1 MSNKYSRRSMPSV
14 SREGSSASWIDDFL
28 GNLEK
33 ESTKSQ
39 SQAQRSIYEDIS
51 AIIGNTKSKFSNV
64 EEAVQDLKERTG
76 LTALLKV
83 KASLEQ
89 NTYKEP
95 EIFKHIP
102 EMKTFIDNYTEARGG
117 TSVLSVIHELM
128 KNNSIRDKMPEG
140 TDIGDDVQA
149 YISRKIGETL
159 SHSPDLNQVD
169 LSLGKVDQ
177 SAPAT
182 TDDPLAICEP
192 FKPTS

>member
-1 MSNKYSRRSMPSV
+1 MSNRYSRRAIPSV
-14 SREGSSASWIDDFL
+14 NRADAPADWIDDFI

-39 SQAQRSIYEDIS
+39 SQAQRSIYDDIS

-64 EEAVQDLKERTG
+64 EEIVQDLRERTG
-76 LTALLKV
+76 LNALLKA

-89 NTYKEP
+89 TTYKEP
-95 EIFKHIP
+95 EIFQQIP
-102 EMKTFIDNYTEARGG
+102 EMKTFIDNYTAARMG
-117 TSVLSVIHELM
+117 TSVASVMHELM
-128 KNNSIRDKMPEG
+128 KLDSIRDKMPEG
-140 TDIGDDVQA
+140 SDIGDDVQT
-149 YISRKIGETL
+149 YISRKIGENL

-169 LSLGKVDQ
+169 LGLGKVDH

-192 FKPTS
+192 FKTTS